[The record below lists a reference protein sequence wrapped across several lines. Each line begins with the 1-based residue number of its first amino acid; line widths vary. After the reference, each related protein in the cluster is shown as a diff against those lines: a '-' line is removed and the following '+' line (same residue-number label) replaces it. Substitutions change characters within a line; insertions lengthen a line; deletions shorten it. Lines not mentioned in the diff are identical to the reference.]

1 MFIFMYKYGQTINR
15 DEEKDET
22 NEEYLNLEKLDD
34 IYELY

>member
-1 MFIFMYKYGQTINR
+1 MFIFMYKCGQTIKR

-22 NEEYLNLEKLDD
+22 QEEYINLEKLDA